1 MALIVKCNFNAHITS
16 FRSVQDLFCWNLN
29 WLPWQFFWERKKHI
43 FRYYYTHFVHNKK
56 WTSREKLNQA
66 RFCVTYFK
74 LSLNCIYLQEN
85 RYAWYFIFV
94 SQLVSMQNCWNDNIY
109 YFSMHTYFVFVLGIS
124 QEGILILVFNV
135 VKTRLFIEEGSFSWY
150 LHYHHDF
157 AKPKYV

>member
-29 WLPWQFFWERKKHI
+29 WLPWQFFWERKTQI

-56 WTSREKLNQA
+56 WTWREKLNQA

-85 RYAWYFIFV
+85 RYAWYSSLFRNSSPCRIV
-94 SQLVSMQNCWNDNIY
+94 RMI
-109 YFSMHTYFVFVLGIS
+109 IS
-124 QEGILILVFNV
+124 IILQCILILCLYS
-135 VKTRLFIEEGSFSWY
+135 VKSGIAY
-150 LHYHHDF
+150 D
-157 AKPKYV
+157 